1 MNQSADMVYKNYC
14 LFGERAFM
22 SLRKFMKKSLFV
34 LGTGIIFSTM
44 SPVGGIAQDN
54 INTPKNIFSQW
65 VKLSLMGY
73 NQSEIEAT
81 LNVYQSK
88 EIQLVK
94 RRLRRN
100 VLNNLVGGNLKQDI
114 SLSTTEQELRYIR
127 DKIRTEIRFAGLEN
141 DLLVRQMIR
150 HQFGIA
156 VQDI

>member
-1 MNQSADMVYKNYC
+1 MILEIIVF
-14 LFGERAFM
+14 FGERTPM
-22 SLRKFMKKSLFV
+22 SLRKLIKKSLLV
-34 LGTGIIFSTM
+34 LGTGVVLTTVL
-44 SPVGGIAQDN
+44 PVGGIAQDN
-54 INTPKNIFSQW
+54 INTPGNIFSQW

-81 LNVYQSK
+81 LNVYQSE

-100 VLNNLVGGNLKQDI
+100 VLNNLVGVNLKQDI

>member
-1 MNQSADMVYKNYC
+1 MILC
-14 LFGERAFM
+14 
-22 SLRKFMKKSLFV
+22 KFIKKSLLV
-34 LGTGIIFSTM
+34 LGIGIMLTTVLPF
-44 SPVGGIAQDN
+44 GGIAQDN
-54 INTPKNIFSQW
+54 INTPGNIFSQW

-73 NQSEIEAT
+73 YQSEIDAAGDGCLSEE
-81 LNVYQSK
+81 S
-88 EIQLVK
+88 QLVG
-94 RRLRRN
+94 RRLRRD

>member
-1 MNQSADMVYKNYC
+1 MILEIIVF
-14 LFGERAFM
+14 FGERAPM
-22 SLRKFMKKSLFV
+22 SLRKLIKKSLLV
-34 LGTGIIFSTM
+34 LGTGVVLTTVV
-44 SPVGGIAQDN
+44 PVRGIAQDN
-54 INTPKNIFSQW
+54 INTPGNIFSQW

-81 LNVYQSK
+81 LNVYQTE
-88 EIQLVK
+88 EIKLVK

-141 DLLVRQMIR
+141 DFLVRQMIR

>member
-1 MNQSADMVYKNYC
+1 
-14 LFGERAFM
+14 M
-22 SLRKFMKKSLFV
+22 SLRKLMKKSLLA
-34 LGTGIIFSTM
+34 LGAGFTLMTV
-44 SPVGGIAQDN
+44 SPIGGSAQDN
-54 INTPKNIFSQW
+54 INTPGNIFSQW

-81 LNVYQSK
+81 LNVYQSE

-100 VLNNLVGGNLKQDI
+100 VLNNLTGGNLQQDI
-114 SLSTTEQELRYIR
+114 SLGSTEQELRYIR

-141 DLLVRQMIR
+141 DLMVRQMIR

-156 VQDI
+156 LQGI

>member
-1 MNQSADMVYKNYC
+1 
-14 LFGERAFM
+14 M
-22 SLRKFMKKSLFV
+22 SLRILIKKSLLV
-34 LGTGIIFSTM
+34 LGTGIMLTM
-44 SPVGGIAQDN
+44 MLPIVGIAQDN
-54 INTPKNIFSQW
+54 INTPRNIFSQW

-81 LNVYQSK
+81 LNVYQSE

>member
-1 MNQSADMVYKNYC
+1 
-14 LFGERAFM
+14 M
-22 SLRKFMKKSLFV
+22 SLRILIKKSLLV
-34 LGTGIIFSTM
+34 LGTGIMLTM
-44 SPVGGIAQDN
+44 MLPIVGIAQDN
-54 INTPKNIFSQW
+54 INTPGNIFSQW

-81 LNVYQSK
+81 LNVYQSE

>member
-1 MNQSADMVYKNYC
+1 
-14 LFGERAFM
+14 M
-22 SLRKFMKKSLFV
+22 SLRILIKKSLLV
-34 LGTGIIFSTM
+34 LGTGIMLTM
-44 SPVGGIAQDN
+44 MFPIVGIAQDN
-54 INTPKNIFSQW
+54 INTPGNIFSQW

-81 LNVYQSK
+81 LNVYQSE

>member
-1 MNQSADMVYKNYC
+1 
-14 LFGERAFM
+14 M
-22 SLRKFMKKSLFV
+22 SLRILIKKSLLV
-34 LGTGIIFSTM
+34 LGIGVMLTM
-44 SPVGGIAQDN
+44 MLPIVGIAQDN
-54 INTPKNIFSQW
+54 INTPGNIFSQW

-81 LNVYQSK
+81 LNVYQSE

>member
-1 MNQSADMVYKNYC
+1 M
-14 LFGERAFM
+14 LP
-22 SLRKFMKKSLFV
+22 
-34 LGTGIIFSTM
+34 I
-44 SPVGGIAQDN
+44 GGIAQDN

-81 LNVYQSK
+81 LNVYQTE

-100 VLNNLVGGNLKQDI
+100 VLNNLMGVNLKQDI
-114 SLSTTEQELRYIR
+114 SLSTTQQELRYIR

-141 DLLVRQMIR
+141 DFLVRQMIR

>member
-1 MNQSADMVYKNYC
+1 MILEIIVF
-14 LFGERAFM
+14 FGERAPM
-22 SLRKFMKKSLFV
+22 SLRKLIKKSLLV
-34 LGTGIIFSTM
+34 LGTGVVLTTVV
-44 SPVGGIAQDN
+44 PVRGIAQDN
-54 INTPKNIFSQW
+54 INTPGNIFSQW

-81 LNVYQSK
+81 LNVYQTE

-141 DLLVRQMIR
+141 DFLVRQMIR

>member
-1 MNQSADMVYKNYC
+1 M
-14 LFGERAFM
+14 
-22 SLRKFMKKSLFV
+22 
-34 LGTGIIFSTM
+34 GTGVVLTTVV
-44 SPVGGIAQDN
+44 PVRGIAQDN
-54 INTPKNIFSQW
+54 INTPGNIFSQW

-81 LNVYQSK
+81 LNVYQTE
-88 EIQLVK
+88 EIKLVK

-100 VLNNLVGGNLKQDI
+100 VLNNLVGWNLKQDI

-141 DLLVRQMIR
+141 DFLVRQMIR

-156 VQDI
+156 VHDIWSDFPCYSL

>member
-1 MNQSADMVYKNYC
+1 
-14 LFGERAFM
+14 M
-22 SLRKFMKKSLFV
+22 SLRILIKKSLLV
-34 LGTGIIFSTM
+34 LGTGIMLTM
-44 SPVGGIAQDN
+44 MLPIVGIAQDN
-54 INTPKNIFSQW
+54 INTPGNIFSQW

-81 LNVYQSK
+81 LNVYK
-88 EIQLVK
+88 PEELKLVK

-114 SLSTTEQELRYIR
+114 SLSSTEQELRYIR

-141 DLLVRQMIR
+141 DFLVRQMIR

>member
-1 MNQSADMVYKNYC
+1 
-14 LFGERAFM
+14 M
-22 SLRKFMKKSLFV
+22 SLRILIKKSLLV
-34 LGTGIIFSTM
+34 LGTGIMLTM
-44 SPVGGIAQDN
+44 MLPIVGIAQDN
-54 INTPKNIFSQW
+54 INTPGNIFSQW

-81 LNVYQSK
+81 LNVYQSE

-141 DLLVRQMIR
+141 DLLVRQMIH

>member
-1 MNQSADMVYKNYC
+1 
-14 LFGERAFM
+14 
-22 SLRKFMKKSLFV
+22 
-34 LGTGIIFSTM
+34 
-44 SPVGGIAQDN
+44 
-54 INTPKNIFSQW
+54 
-65 VKLSLMGY
+65 MGY

-81 LNVYQSK
+81 LNVYQSE

-100 VLNNLVGGNLKQDI
+100 VLNNLVGGNYKLENI

-156 VQDI
+156 VQDIPSQISLTIPRRTDKKVSFCGGV

>member
-1 MNQSADMVYKNYC
+1 MILETIVF
-14 LFGERAFM
+14 FGERATM
-22 SLRKFMKKSLFV
+22 SLRKLIKKSLLV
-34 LGTGIIFSTM
+34 LGTGVVLTTVL
-44 SPVGGIAQDN
+44 PVRGIAQDN
-54 INTPKNIFSQW
+54 INTPGNIFSQW

-81 LNVYQSK
+81 LNVYQSE

>member
-1 MNQSADMVYKNYC
+1 
-14 LFGERAFM
+14 M
-22 SLRKFMKKSLFV
+22 SLRILIKKSLLV
-34 LGTGIIFSTM
+34 LGTGVMLNMMLPI
-44 SPVGGIAQDN
+44 VGIAQDN
-54 INTPKNIFSQW
+54 INTPGNIFSQW

-81 LNVYQSK
+81 LNVYQSE

>member
-1 MNQSADMVYKNYC
+1 
-14 LFGERAFM
+14 M
-22 SLRKFMKKSLFV
+22 SLRKLIKKSLLV
-34 LGTGIIFSTM
+34 LGTGVVLTTVV
-44 SPVGGIAQDN
+44 PVRGIAQDN
-54 INTPKNIFSQW
+54 INTPGNIFSQW

-81 LNVYQSK
+81 LNVYQTE

-100 VLNNLVGGNLKQDI
+100 VLNKLVGGNLKQDI

-141 DLLVRQMIR
+141 DFLVRQMIR

>member
-1 MNQSADMVYKNYC
+1 MILEIIVF
-14 LFGERAFM
+14 FGERAPM
-22 SLRKFMKKSLFV
+22 SLRKLIKKSLLV
-34 LGTGIIFSTM
+34 LGTGVVLTTVL
-44 SPVGGIAQDN
+44 PVVGIAQDN
-54 INTPKNIFSQW
+54 INTPGNIFSQW

-81 LNVYQSK
+81 LNVYQSE

>member
-1 MNQSADMVYKNYC
+1 
-14 LFGERAFM
+14 M
-22 SLRKFMKKSLFV
+22 SLRILIKKSLLV
-34 LGTGIIFSTM
+34 LGTGVMLTM
-44 SPVGGIAQDN
+44 MLPIVGIAQDN
-54 INTPKNIFSQW
+54 INTPGNIFSQW

-81 LNVYQSK
+81 LNVYQSE

>member
-1 MNQSADMVYKNYC
+1 
-14 LFGERAFM
+14 
-22 SLRKFMKKSLFV
+22 MKKSLLA
-34 LGTGIIFSTM
+34 LGAGFTLMTV
-44 SPVGGIAQDN
+44 SPIGGSAQDN
-54 INTPKNIFSQW
+54 INTPGNIFSQW

-81 LNVYQSK
+81 LNVYQSE

-100 VLNNLVGGNLKQDI
+100 VLNNLTGGNLQQDI
-114 SLSTTEQELRYIR
+114 SLGSTEQELRYIR

-141 DLLVRQMIR
+141 DLMVRQMIR

-156 VQDI
+156 LQGI

>member
-1 MNQSADMVYKNYC
+1 
-14 LFGERAFM
+14 M
-22 SLRKFMKKSLFV
+22 SLHILIKKSLLV
-34 LGTGIIFSTM
+34 LGIGVMLTM
-44 SPVGGIAQDN
+44 MLPIVGIAQDN
-54 INTPKNIFSQW
+54 INTPGNIFSQW

-81 LNVYQSK
+81 LNVYQSE

>member
-1 MNQSADMVYKNYC
+1 
-14 LFGERAFM
+14 M
-22 SLRKFMKKSLFV
+22 SLRKLIKKSLLV
-34 LGTGIIFSTM
+34 LGTGVVVTTVF
-44 SPVGGIAQDN
+44 PVGGIAHDN
-54 INTPKNIFSQW
+54 INTPGSIFSQW

-81 LNVYQSK
+81 LIVYQTE

-141 DLLVRQMIR
+141 DFLVRQMIR